1 MWFQELSEPA
11 SLIYILNSWVFISV
25 QRNAV
30 TGFIHVR
37 EMSGKFK
44 FFQGQG
50 ILREFCDM
58 SGKDEILQ
66 KCLGI
71 LHFNLMKLECLIPMY
86 FFFFFF
92 CCFFFFVK
100 FIKFSAPILSGKFEF
115 VSWKCQGIVRE
126 FLVSSKCMNPV
137 SLKKCLYS
145 QNGWFVSKFTN
156 SFVWRV

>member
-1 MWFQELSEPA
+1 M
-11 SLIYILNSWVFISV
+11 

-86 FFFFFF
+86 LFFCLFVCFFFLFFF
-92 CCFFFFVK
+92 CLFFFVK

-115 VSWKCQGIVRE
+115 VS
-126 FLVSSKCMNPV
+126 
-137 SLKKCLYS
+137 
-145 QNGWFVSKFTN
+145 
-156 SFVWRV
+156 